1 MPLKWHGK
9 QKWANEIPKLLLLV
23 GLDCS
28 ISYLLFITHRCDFSS
43 SINQINQMKTVFETL
58 GAVDCSDKIEKKNG
72 LSYLSWS
79 WAWNEVKKRYSTA
92 NYRVV
97 NFDGKPYLFDEHLG
111 YLVQTEV
118 TIDGETIPMQ
128 LPIMDNVNRAQR
140 HILYQQRGKDVQ
152 PATMFDINTAI
163 MRCLV
168 KNLAMFG
175 LGLYIYS
182 GEDLPMIETE
192 VDLDGIKAKLN
203 LCNNLEELG
212 MLYDSLQPFE
222 QAKSKAL
229 FTKRKIELNGK

>member
-1 MPLKWHGK
+1 
-9 QKWANEIPKLLLLV
+9 
-23 GLDCS
+23 
-28 ISYLLFITHRCDFSS
+28 
-43 SINQINQMKTVFETL
+43 MKTVFETL
-58 GAVDCSDKIEKKNG
+58 GSVDCADKIEKKNG

-79 WAWNEVKKRYSTA
+79 WAWNEVKKRYATA

-97 NFDGKPYLFDEHLG
+97 KFDGKPYLFDENLG

-128 LPIMDNVNRAQR
+128 LPVMDGANRAQK
-140 HILYQQRGKDVQ
+140 HVVYQKFNKDVT

-182 GEDLPMIETE
+182 GEDLPMIEVE
-192 VDLDGIKAKLN
+192 VDLELIKEKLSK
-203 LCNNLEELG
+203 CNNLDELG
-212 MLYDSLQPFE
+212 VLYDSLLPVE
-222 QAKSKAL
+222 QSKSKAL